1 MQSEAR
7 EPVCGEITI
16 FDLYLKIMDVLW
28 KKDDEY
34 LEELGERLEA
44 DDVDGHILNG
54 ISDILQCGSVDQA
67 MVVSLANELLST
79 RYELVDDYIVRECVT
94 TA

>member
-1 MQSEAR
+1 MLDEVR
-7 EPVCGEITI
+7 DPLPGEITI
-16 FDLYLKIMDVLW
+16 FDLYLKIMEILI

-54 ISDILQCGSVDQA
+54 ISDILQSGSVDQK
-67 MVVSLANELLST
+67 MVVSLAHELLPT
-79 RYELVDDYIVRECVT
+79 KYELVDDYIVRECV
-94 TA
+94 